1 MTIESLIIRVR
12 RQGASKQEQR
22 LADVLATD
30 DDSQLDFGL
39 PEFYEWLQ
47 GAQSISHRGRL
58 LMLAGLKYLQQN
70 YPESQSSVAAAKMQN
85 LAAAIEKEVV
95 PVNQSQSQVQKPING
110 ETQGAIKINGKKN
123 KPDFDLSMFQ

>member
-39 PEFYEWLQ
+39 PEFYEWPQ

-85 LAAAIEKEVV
+85 LAAAIDKEVA